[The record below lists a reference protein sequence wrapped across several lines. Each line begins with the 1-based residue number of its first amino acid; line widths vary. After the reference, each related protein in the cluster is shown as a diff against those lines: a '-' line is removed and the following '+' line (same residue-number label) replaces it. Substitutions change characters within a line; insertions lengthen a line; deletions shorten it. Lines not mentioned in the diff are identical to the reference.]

1 MPWVRQME
9 LADCAAACLGMVLA
23 LHGRQVPLAELRE
36 ATGASRDGVDAR
48 ALMQAARRY
57 GLTAEAVAADVD
69 DLDKLPSGSI
79 LHWEFSHF
87 VVLDGLGRKSV
98 AVVDP
103 MLGRRRVSFD
113 DLRQSYTG
121 VAIVL
126 LPSAEFRTER
136 RRQPGSWRYL
146 RPLLTQRGAL
156 TRVLITSVVLRVLAL
171 ALPLLTSLLV
181 DEIVPRDDR
190 HLLLVTGATMAAV
203 VGYYFVADLL
213 RGHLLLQL
221 RTRLDVNL
229 TQQFVDH
236 LVALPYSFFL
246 RRTAGDLMMR
256 LRSNTIVREIIT
268 AGTLSALLDG
278 TLAGFYLILLAA
290 ASPPLVLLVLGLAL
304 LQVLILVLSW
314 RRNQHLMSESLHV
327 QAKSQSY
334 TFELLAG
341 IETLKAAGAESRAA
355 SHWRGL
361 FIDEV
366 NVGLRRGRLD
376 ANVNAAMNALRVASP
391 LVLLTYG
398 GLLVLDGQMSLGT
411 MLAATALAAG
421 FLEPLAV
428 LVETGLELQL
438 LRSYMERINDVLDTP
453 REQEGKQLRT
463 VAGRLAGRVRAED
476 VSFAYGPLSPP
487 VIRGVTLEVRP
498 GQQIGIVGRSGSGKT
513 TLAHLLLGLYPP
525 STGRILF
532 DDADLTELALPSL
545 RRQVGIVTQ
554 RPYIFGSTVRDNI
567 TLGDP
572 AVSDEAIAR
581 AAQLACIHDDI
592 SAMPLGYYTPLI
604 DKGASLSGGQ
614 QQRLALARALVNQ
627 PAILLLDEAT
637 SDLDTMTERQV
648 HENLDRLGCTRIVIA
663 HRLSTV
669 SRADLILVVES
680 GRIAQRGTHV
690 ELLAQQGAYRDLVQA
705 QDATGQRVEASGPEP
720 GVLDGSATTIG
731 AFGRKPPTHGAADAD
746 RSVPGQHA
754 P

>member
-1 MPWVRQME
+1 MMRRRMPWVRQME
-9 LADCAAACLGMVLA
+9 LADCAAACLGTVLGY
-23 LHGRQVPLAELRE
+23 HGRQVPLAELRD
-36 ATGASRDGVDAR
+36 ATGANRDGVDAR
-48 ALMQAARRY
+48 ALMRAARRY

-79 LHWEFSHF
+79 LHWQFAHF
-87 VVLDGLGRKSV
+87 VVLEGLGRKWV

-103 MLGRRRVSFD
+103 MLGRRRVSLELF
-113 DLRQSYTG
+113 RRAYTG

-126 LPSAEFRTER
+126 LPGPGFRTER
-136 RRQPGSWRYL
+136 RPPPGSWRYL
-146 RPLLTQRGAL
+146 RPLLRQPGAL
-156 TRVLITSVVLRVLAL
+156 TRVLLVSVLLRVLAL

-190 HLLLVTGATMAAV
+190 HLLVVAAATMTV
-203 VGYYFVADLL
+203 VLGYYFLADLL

-256 LRSNTIVREIIT
+256 LRSNTIVREIVT
-268 AGTLSALLDG
+268 AGTLSGLLDG
-278 TLAGFYLILLAA
+278 TLAGLYLILLAA
-290 ASPPLVLLVLGLAL
+290 ASPQLALVVLGLAV

-327 QAKSQSY
+327 QAKSQGY

-355 SHWRGL
+355 EHWRGL

-366 NVGLRRGRLD
+366 NVGVQRGRLN
-376 ANVNAAMNALRVASP
+376 ANVSAAMNALRVGSP

-398 GLLVLDGQMSLGT
+398 GLLVLDDQMSLGT
-411 MLAATALAAG
+411 MLAVCALAAG

-428 LVETGLELQL
+428 LVQTGLELQL
-438 LRSYMERINDVLDTP
+438 LGSYMERINDVLDTP
-453 REQEGKQLRT
+453 REQDGVPVSP
-463 VAGRLAGRVRAED
+463 VAGRLVGRVRAQG
-476 VSFAYGPLSPP
+476 VSFSYGPLSPP
-487 VIRGVTLEVRP
+487 VIMDVTLEVRP
-498 GQQIGIVGRSGSGKT
+498 GQQIGIVGRSGSGKS

-525 STGRILF
+525 TAGRILF
-532 DDADLTELALPSL
+532 DDMDLSELALPSL

-554 RPYIFGSTVRDNI
+554 RPYIFGSTLRDNI

-572 AVSDEAIAR
+572 TVSDEAVVR
-581 AAQLACIHDDI
+581 AAKLACIHDEI
-592 SAMPLGYYTPLI
+592 AAMPLGYSTPLI
-604 DKGASLSGGQ
+604 DQGASLSGGQ
-614 QQRLALARALVNQ
+614 QQRLALARALVNR
-627 PAILLLDEAT
+627 PALLLLDEAT
-637 SDLDTMTERQV
+637 SDLDTVTERQV
-648 HENLDRLGCTRIVIA
+648 HENLETLGCTRIVIA

-680 GRIAQRGTHV
+680 GRIVQRGTHAD
-690 ELLAQQGAYRDLVQA
+690 LLAEPGAYRDLVQA
-705 QDATGQRVEASGPEP
+705 QYAGGPTMEAIVPSPAP
-720 GVLDGSATTIG
+720 S
-731 AFGRKPPTHGAADAD
+731 D
-746 RSVPGQHA
+746 RRA